1 MKRKAFIL
9 TEILTGMMLQAL
21 FALTLC
27 GAFYLILT
35 FSTSTQQILAAHDQ
49 GQMVISYIDN
59 RIRNAGVGLHQ
70 CEDTSGKVSPEGV
83 AKAFNIPTNMKILKD
98 KDGLALPLPVAITSK
113 TNGDEVISKDGRIYE
128 GNILVLLH
136 AHKDHKYQDQDNTE
150 GDLVVLGFY
159 PDSPDLPMNLS
170 DSEQV
175 FKFIKNVKNKDTNFI
190 FTSTVSSTLQ
200 YKNIKSWAVMEA
212 SGVPVRVLRDSDS
225 DNVQD
230 FKMIARYTPATIY
243 PMSELLNLECQKLY
257 VMEDAPDNG
266 GRSFV
271 FSDIKDDGAGWD
283 TPRYHT
289 KGILEL
295 YMRLDTNPNPPIFD
309 LKVLCSEGKSNEVT
323 AKPNNWPAAYWKPE
337 FAQHKV
343 HVSQASWKLY
353 NLAPLYHND

>member
-9 TEILTGMMLQAL
+9 TEILTGMLLQTL

-59 RIRNAGVGLHQ
+59 RIRNAGVGLHN
-70 CEDTSGKVSPEGV
+70 CGTPAGV
-83 AKAFNIPTNMKILKD
+83 AAAFNVEYNMTALVVDHKP
-98 KDGLALPLPVAITSK
+98 LPLPIAITSQIADK
-113 TNGDEVISKDGRIYE
+113 EVISSDDKVYE

-136 AHKDHKYQDQDNTE
+136 AHKDNKYQETDE
-150 GDLVVLGFY
+150 ELIVLGVH
-159 PDSPDLPMNLS
+159 DTSPDLPTTLEMNS
-170 DSEQV
+170 SQD
-175 FKFIKNVKNKDTNFI
+175 FKFIADVNKTQTNFN
-190 FTSTVSSTLQ
+190 FSWPNTGK

-212 SGVPVRVLRDSDS
+212 SGVPVRVKLKDSETDLK
-225 DNVQD
+225 NFQ
-230 FKMIARYTPATIY
+230 MIARYTPATIY
-243 PMSELLNLECQKLY
+243 PMTELLNLECQKLY
-257 VMEDAPDNG
+257 VREDTPEN

-271 FSDIKDDGAGWD
+271 FGNLESNGSSWKEY
-283 TPRYHT
+283 YHT

-295 YMRLDTNPNPPIFD
+295 YMTLDTKANPPIFD
-309 LKVLCSEGKSNEVT
+309 LKVLVSEGKNSSGEIT
-323 AKPNNWPAAYWKPE
+323 ERPSNWPAAYWKPE

-353 NLAPLYHND
+353 NLAPLYHHD